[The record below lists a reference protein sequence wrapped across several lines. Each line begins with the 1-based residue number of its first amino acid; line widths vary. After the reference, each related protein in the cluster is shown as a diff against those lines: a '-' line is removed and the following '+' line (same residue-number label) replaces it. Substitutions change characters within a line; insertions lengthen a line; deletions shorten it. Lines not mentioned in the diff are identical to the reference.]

1 MVKSEQ
7 YMDWL
12 FHYNPYKQKMYA
24 FKREHLSKYFDG
36 TLTAKDMVIGD
47 NFVSLT
53 KKLDQRITK

>member
-1 MVKSEQ
+1 
-7 YMDWL
+7 MDWL
-12 FHYNPYKQKMYA
+12 FHYNPYKQKIYA
-24 FKREHLSKYFDG
+24 FKRENMSKYFDG